1 MYLRTLSLRSFRNY
15 SALELQLDPQL
26 NVLVGNNAQGKT
38 NLLEACYLLATTRSH
53 RTHRDEEMIRWGDDF
68 YHVKADI
75 RKRLGNL
82 HLELHYGVSMG
93 RIAKVNGITQQRS
106 SDFVGHLN
114 VVLFAPEHL
123 ELVKGEPALRRRFLD
138 MAIGQINRPYLHQ
151 LAQYNKLLQQK
162 NNLLKGTEPLN
173 LDLLSIYN
181 QQLADL
187 GSRLTIKR
195 DQVIKRLIPLARTAH
210 EKISGQERLEISYQA
225 SAGQPLTLE
234 SLRKEYEQLLIARQA
249 DEIRRR
255 QSLIGPHR
263 DDLRLAID
271 DVDLRHYGSQG
282 QQRSAVLS
290 LKMAE
295 TALMAQET
303 GENPVL
309 ILDDVLSELDPLR
322 QEQLLSMV
330 NGLTQTLISSTDHPP
345 LLAGR
350 RVKSFLVKSGS
361 VKELN

>member
-1 MYLRTLSLRSFRNY
+1 M
-15 SALELQLDPQL
+15 DPQL
-26 NVLVGNNAQGKT
+26 NIFVGNNAQGKT

-53 RTHRDEEMIRWGDDF
+53 RTHRDEEMIRWGDEF
-68 YHVKADI
+68 YHIKADVK
-75 RKRLGNL
+75 KRLGNM

-93 RIAKVNGITQQRS
+93 RITKVNGIAQQRS

-123 ELVKGEPALRRRFLD
+123 ELVKGEPSLRRRFLD
-138 MAIGQINRPYLHQ
+138 MAIGQINRPYLHH
-151 LAQYNKLLQQK
+151 LSQYNKLLQQK
-162 NNLLKGTEPLN
+162 NNLLKGIDPVN
-173 LDLLSIYN
+173 LDLLTIYN

-187 GSRLTIKR
+187 GSRITIKR
-195 DQVIKRLIPLARTAH
+195 DQVVKRLIPLTRAAH
-210 EKISGQERLEISYQA
+210 EKISGHEQLELSYHA
-225 SAGQPLTLE
+225 SAGSPSTLD
-234 SLRKEYEQLLIARQA
+234 SLRQEFEQTLITKQP

-255 QSLIGPHR
+255 QSLVGPHR
-263 DDLRLAID
+263 DDLRFSINGI
-271 DVDLRHYGSQG
+271 DLRHYGSQG

-290 LKMAE
+290 LKMGE
-295 TALMAQET
+295 TTLMSQET

-330 NGLTQTLISSTDHPP
+330 NGLTQTMISSTDHPP

-350 RVKSFLVKSGS
+350 QIKSFQVRSGS
-361 VKELN
+361 VKEMN